1 MERPAMKLYYA
12 PQSRAVR
19 VAWLLEEL
27 GLDYDVEQYKLGDP
41 NLRTPEYRQR
51 HPMGRVPVLED
62 GDVTIFESGAI
73 IQYVLAR
80 HGNGRLVPDV
90 ASSDFP
96 VYLQWFHYTEGMIM
110 PPINQIVI
118 ETLLLPPDRRSE
130 AHAKRATKLLGQML
144 GAVDI
149 HMAGRDFAAGD
160 FSGADIMLG
169 HAVIMSGRLGADMAP
184 YDNLR
189 AYAARLEAR
198 PAFQR
203 AETL

>member
-1 MERPAMKLYYA
+1 MKLSYA

-27 GLDYDVEQYKLGDP
+27 GIDYEVEPYTLGDP
-41 NLRTPEYRQR
+41 ALRSPQYRAR
-51 HPMGRVPVLED
+51 HPMGRVPLLED

-80 HGNGRLVPDV
+80 HGGGRLVPDV
-90 ASSDFP
+90 AAPEFP

-110 PPINQIVI
+110 PPINQIVV
-118 ETLLLPPDRRSE
+118 ETILLPPDRRSE
-130 AHAKRATKLLGQML
+130 AHAKRNTKLLSQML
-144 GAVDI
+144 EAVER
-149 HMAGRDFAAGD
+149 HMEGRDFIAGD
-160 FSGADIMLG
+160 FSGADIMTG
-169 HAVIMSGRLGADMAP
+169 HAVIMSGRLGADISAFQ
-184 YDNLR
+184 NLQ

-203 AETL
+203 AERK